1 MVRAHAGELETDQGT
16 VDLLWGLREPSTR
29 GPRPGLTIDGIARAA
44 MAIADAD
51 GLDALSMQRVAA
63 SLDVTKMALYR
74 YVAGKAE
81 LSAVMI
87 ELAVGEP
94 PSLVGVPGGWRARLE
109 EFVRRLAD
117 VWHEHPWLPW
127 ATLGDRVMGPRE
139 LGWVESAVRTLAGT
153 PLTGAERLDAVF
165 VVFGHIRNTQSMATA
180 GTQPWTTDKRLNPTM
195 RRLLLQRGSDHP
207 ALTNAFASLDAN
219 VPADNGRSFGLCR
232 LLDGLQLL
240 IDQRGGATP
249 TD

>member
-1 MVRAHAGELETDQGT
+1 MLDTVFGRAQHSDRTGLMVRAHAGELETDQGT

-109 EFVRRLAD
+109 EFVRRLAE

-127 ATLGDRVMGPRE
+127 ATLG
-139 LGWVESAVRTLAGT
+139 
-153 PLTGAERLDAVF
+153 
-165 VVFGHIRNTQSMATA
+165 
-180 GTQPWTTDKRLNPTM
+180 
-195 RRLLLQRGSDHP
+195 
-207 ALTNAFASLDAN
+207 
-219 VPADNGRSFGLCR
+219 
-232 LLDGLQLL
+232 
-240 IDQRGGATP
+240 
-249 TD
+249 